1 MAHVRADALTSHL
14 VAKNASQKHMLEPLP
29 QLRVKLARA
38 FGVGSYVRHWRTTID
53 LGSFEQLRNPDNFP
67 GRLQGDAF
75 PVYNSRDVVCGRV
88 NEDVVGGYIVVKKGK
103 GFSVAG
109 LRREK
114 IWENGE

>member
-1 MAHVRADALTSHL
+1 MFGLTSHL
-14 VAKNASQKHMLEPLP
+14 VVKNASQKHMLEPLP

-38 FGVGSYVRHWRTTID
+38 FFGVGFRHRRTIID

-75 PVYNSRDVVCGRV
+75 PVYNSRDVVGGRI
-88 NEDVVGGYIVVKKGK
+88 NEDIVGGYIVVKKGK
-103 GFSVAG
+103 SFSVAG

-114 IWENGE
+114 NWENGE